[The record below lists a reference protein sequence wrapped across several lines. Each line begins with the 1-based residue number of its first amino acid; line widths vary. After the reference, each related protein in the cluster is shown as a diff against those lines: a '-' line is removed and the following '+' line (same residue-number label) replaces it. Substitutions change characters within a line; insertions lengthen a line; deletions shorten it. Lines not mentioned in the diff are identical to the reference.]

1 MPNKVKKIKVK
12 SMENKPY
19 IEAMRNLR
27 RSNAAG
33 IHATAPNRKRSRQD
47 ALRAA
52 VETSRGEG

>member
-1 MPNKVKKIKVK
+1 MPSKVKKIKVK

-33 IHATAPNRKRSRQD
+33 IHLNTPNRKRSRRD
-47 ALRAA
+47 ALRASI
-52 VETSRGEG
+52 ETSKGEG

>member
-1 MPNKVKKIKVK
+1 MPKKIKKIKVQGI
-12 SMENKPY
+12 ENKPY

-33 IHATAPNRKRSRQD
+33 LHADTSNRERSRND

-52 VETSRGEG
+52 VKRSRGEG